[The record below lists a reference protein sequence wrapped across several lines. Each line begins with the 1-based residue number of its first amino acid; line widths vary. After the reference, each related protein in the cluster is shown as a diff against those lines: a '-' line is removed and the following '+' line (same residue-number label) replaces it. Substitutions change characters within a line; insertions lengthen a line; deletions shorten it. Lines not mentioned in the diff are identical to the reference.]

1 MDRCRDFLFPAQLP
15 QLVVVLVEDG
25 GNGIHLVKLLLRVPD
40 ERLREVDAF
49 IQFVL
54 SQSTVAS
61 PAPASLGGIWRGKG
75 FEELGD
81 IQQEIDQLRQQS
93 GKDILDK
100 Y

>member
-1 MDRCRDFLFPAQLP
+1 MAVFDLIRYLCMNPTFSINKS
-15 QLVVVLVEDG
+15 E
-25 GNGIHLVKLLLRVPD
+25 LVKLLLRVPD

-54 SQSTVAS
+54 SQSAVAS
-61 PAPASLGGIWRGKG
+61 PEPVSLGGIWRGKG

-81 IQQEIDQLRQQS
+81 IQAEIDQLRRKS
-93 GKDILDK
+93 GTDLLDK